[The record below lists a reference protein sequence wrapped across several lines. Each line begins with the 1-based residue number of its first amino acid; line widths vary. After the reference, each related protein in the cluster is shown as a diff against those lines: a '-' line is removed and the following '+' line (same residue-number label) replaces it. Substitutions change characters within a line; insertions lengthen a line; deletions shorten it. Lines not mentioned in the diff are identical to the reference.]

1 MFIFVSKGTAMK
13 PVHAHFENGIF
24 RPTEQVDLPENCEVV
39 FSPTI
44 VGQQPTNGSR
54 CGEIY
59 AILSRSYETGQSDL
73 AARHDELQS

>member
-1 MFIFVSKGTAMK
+1 MK

-44 VGQQPTNGSR
+44 VSRQPTDDSWH
-54 CGEIY
+54 GELH
-59 AILSRSYETGQSDL
+59 AILSRSYETGQNDL

>member
-1 MFIFVSKGTAMK
+1 MK

-44 VGQQPTNGSR
+44 VSRQPADDSWQ
-54 CGEIY
+54 GELH
-59 AILSRSYETGQSDL
+59 AILSRSYETGQNDL
-73 AARHDELQS
+73 AARHNELQS